1 MHRRNFLK
9 SGILATATVG
19 SGLGLLQ
26 GSGRKS
32 LSKQKRELILSL
44 INEDKP
50 QEYFPAGFFIHFGEG
65 YKSGEAAIQK
75 HLEYFRFTNMDF
87 MTSELHIKDMAGQA
101 CLCTKR
107 IFMKNPSL

>member
-26 GSGRKS
+26 CSGRKS
-32 LSKQKRELILSL
+32 LPRQKRELILSL

-50 QEYFPAGFFIHFGEG
+50 QEYYPAGFLFILAKVIKPGKLPFRNTWSI
-65 YKSGEAAIQK
+65 SGIPIWI
-75 HLEYFRFTNMDF
+75 
-87 MTSELHIKDMAGQA
+87 S
-101 CLCTKR
+101 
-107 IFMKNPSL
+107 